1 MHWTLEDEMV
11 DGLFFC
17 ATLTS
22 RRGGHTP
29 SVKAGEETSVT
40 TAEAVKPDPAS

>member
-1 MHWTLEDEMV
+1 MDWALEDNML

-22 RRGGHTP
+22 KPP
-29 SVKAGEETSVT
+29 SVQAGEETSDISAKVF
-40 TAEAVKPDPAS
+40 KPDPCFFF